1 MSKKVTKQNIP
12 EKKKIV
18 SEAREYSILNFNK
31 NWLNLL
37 ILGFVWFILFRELLF
52 GNAWLH
58 DDFPY
63 VYYPGKFLAAV
74 SLADGIF
81 PFWNPYSFSGMP
93 FFADPQVAILYPF
106 NFVLKYFVSDS
117 YLSPLAVQNS
127 IVIHYLLLSIFC
139 YYLGKELKFNNFV
152 SLVFSLMFTYS
163 SYMIIHMMHM
173 NLIETVV
180 WLPLLMLLL
189 LKFIN
194 RQKYIYIFLA
204 GIVMSFSILA
214 GYPQCFFY
222 NFIFLSVILLYYI
235 YKSIRSKDYK
245 ALRFVSAGLF
255 IFFAVSICISLVQLL
270 PTYVLSENSSRVDLG
285 YEFAKQGS
293 VHPLDIVTLFVPKV
307 FGTFNWNESAGEVS
321 YWSVKNAG
329 GHQEGS
335 YMYTISTLYLTL
347 LPVLILIPVIRFSFK
362 RKNLNF
368 PVMLFL
374 ILSLVVLLFSLGG
387 NFFVHQIF
395 YYFIPFFNR
404 FRNPGHINY
413 LFSFCILLVTA
424 FGLNEIIKNK
434 GVFKKYFSKKYFVI
448 VASVVVLVFLL
459 TAAGF
464 FKSAS
469 GPSASPEIYSWIT
482 KQVNI
487 FVFLAL
493 IYLSLLYAYFNNKIN
508 TGAFQIIFLIVLFA
522 DIYLFAYNQNNGNQN
537 PELMYKQNSNLINQI
552 KEDQKDEQFR
562 VNMRQGSNMLF
573 QRYQGAVDKIQLI
586 EGINVLNLNRV
597 IPINKDGVSSQ
608 ALDLLN
614 VKYKINVD
622 EKSKSKSLTTNPG
635 YLPRAKM
642 FYDVKIIEDENQLK
656 DFMKSND
663 FDYNKTLVIE
673 KAPPNM
679 TLPDLS
685 KSDSF
690 PQVNS
695 NAVISEYGMNKIRLD
710 VETDEN
716 GFLFLSE
723 IYYPD
728 WKAYVDGK
736 ETEIYRADF
745 SLRAIY
751 LEKGKHSVE
760 LIYESNEFD
769 LGAKISAA
777 AFFLS
782 LVFVGVFY
790 FKDRKSSESSK

>member
-1 MSKKVTKQNIP
+1 MSKKITKQNIP
-12 EKKKIV
+12 DKKKIV
-18 SEAREYSILNFNK
+18 SDYKDYFNK
-31 NWLNLL
+31 DWLNLL
-37 ILGFVWFILFRELLF
+37 ILAFVWFILFRELLF
-52 GNAWLH
+52 GTSWLH

-74 SLADGIF
+74 SLADGVF

-106 NFVLKYFVSDS
+106 NFILKYFVSNS
-117 YLSPLAVQNS
+117 YLSPLSVQNS
-127 IVIHYLLLSIFC
+127 LVIHYLLLSIFC
-139 YYLGKELKFNNFV
+139 YYLGKELKFHNFV

-163 SYMIIHMMHM
+163 SYMIIHMIHM

-180 WLPLLMLLL
+180 WLPLLLLL
-189 LKFIN
+189 MLKFIN

-204 GIVMSFSILA
+204 GLVMSLSILA

-245 ALRFVSAGLF
+245 VLRFVSAGIF
-255 IFFAVSICISLVQLL
+255 IFFAVSILVSLVQLL
-270 PTYVLSENSSRVDLG
+270 PTYVLSENSSRVDIG

-347 LPVLILIPVIRFSFK
+347 LPVLILFPVIMFSFK

-374 ILSLVVLLFSLGG
+374 ILSLIIFLFSLGG

-395 YYFIPFFNR
+395 YYFVPFFNR
-404 FRNPGHINY
+404 FRNPGHITY

-434 GVFKKYFSKKYFVI
+434 EEIKKYFSKKYFVI
-448 VASVVVLVFLL
+448 AASVVIIIFLL

-464 FKSAS
+464 FKSAA
-469 GPSASPEIYSWIT
+469 GPSANPQIYSWIT

-493 IYLSLLYAYFNNKIN
+493 IYLSLLYLYFNNKIN
-508 TGAFQIIFLIVLFA
+508 PVAFQIIFLIVLFV
-522 DIYLFAYNQNNGNQN
+522 DIYLFAYNQNNGSQN
-537 PELMYKQNSNLINQI
+537 PAVMYSQNSNLINQI
-552 KEDQKDEQFR
+552 KEDQKDELFR

-597 IPINKDGVSSQ
+597 VPVNKDGNSTQ
-608 ALDLLN
+608 NLDLLN
-614 VKYKINVD
+614 VKYRINVD
-622 EKSKSKSLTTNPG
+622 DKSKTKTLATNPG

-642 FYDVKIIEDENQLK
+642 FYDVKIITDENQLK
-656 DFMKSND
+656 DFMKSNEY
-663 FDYNKTLVIE
+663 DYNKTLVLE
-673 KAPPNM
+673 KSPANIS
-679 TLPDLS
+679 LPDLN
-685 KSDSF
+685 KLDSSS
-690 PQVNS
+690 QIHS
-695 NAVISEYGMNKIRLD
+695 NVVITEYGMNKIKLD

-728 WKAYVDGK
+728 WRAYVDGK
-736 ETEIYRADF
+736 ETEIFRTDY
-745 SLRAIY
+745 SLRSLY
-751 LEKGKHSVE
+751 LEKGKHTVE
-760 LIYESNEFD
+760 LVYESKEFN
-769 LGAKISAA
+769 LGSKISGA
-777 AFFLS
+777 AFLLS
-782 LVFVGVFY
+782 LIFIGAFY
-790 FKDRKSSESSK
+790 FKDRKAIEPSK